1 MLPHFL
7 SKIISKSKKNIIIMA
22 KKPEKNPNE
31 KKPFDNNEFKKSLGL
46 GAQVVKEKEL
56 AWIPFKKAFHDAV
69 GLPGVPRGYTTQ
81 FRGFSDVGKST
92 GIYETL
98 AGAQKL
104 GDYCIIIDT
113 EGSFN
118 WEHARLVG
126 FEYEEVVDEET
137 GEILDYT
144 GNDFMYFGGSDL
156 LAMYENY
163 DYKDAKWKTTPQRFV
178 PVVEDIAK
186 LMNDLLDKQAK
197 GEFPHNITF
206 LWDSIG
212 SIGCYQGAVSNTNN
226 NQWTAGALKREFESI
241 LNYRIPASRRESYPY
256 INTFV
261 TVQKIWLRPNA
272 VGQPT
277 IMHNGGEGFKF
288 GVRMIFHMGGKSTSS
303 AKKLEAT
310 NSGRS
315 YNFGVRTEIECVK
328 NHVNGIERMG
338 SICSTPHGFI
348 NPDEKNDYVKE
359 NKDFINAKLNTNF
372 ADFEVKEEDLG
383 TDSYEKD

>member
-1 MLPHFL
+1 M
-7 SKIISKSKKNIIIMA
+7 SKKPT
-22 KKPEKNPNE
+22 KKDGESSPIG
-31 KKPFDNNEFKKSLGL
+31 KKPFDNKEFKKNMGL
-46 GAQVVKEKEL
+46 GSQIVKEKEL

-69 GLPGVPRGYTTQ
+69 GVPGVPRGYTTQ

-118 WEHARLVG
+118 WEHAKLVG
-126 FEYEEVVDEET
+126 FNFDEIYDEET
-137 GEILDYT
+137 GEVIDYD
-144 GNDFMYFGGSDL
+144 GPDFMYFGGQDL
-156 LAMYENY
+156 LSLYQNY
-163 DYKDAKWKTTPQRFV
+163 DYKDSKMKTEPQRFV
-178 PVVEDIAK
+178 PVVEDIAR
-186 LMNDLLDKQAK
+186 LMNEILDKQAK
-197 GEFPHNITF
+197 GEFPYNITF

-241 LNYRIPASRRESYPY
+241 LNYRIPASRRESSKY

-277 IMHNGGEGFKF
+277 IMHNGGEGFKY

-303 AKKLEAT
+303 AKKLSAV
-310 NSGRS
+310 NGGRS
-315 YNFGVRTEIECVK
+315 YQFGVLTDIECVK
-328 NHVNGIERMG
+328 NHVNGIELMG
-338 SICSTPHGFI
+338 SICSTPHGFL
-348 NPDEKNDYVKE
+348 NPADKNNYVKE
-359 NKDFINAKLNTNF
+359 KKDFINAKLNT
-372 ADFEVKEEDLG
+372 DFESFDVDIDDL
-383 TDSYEKD
+383 DENAYEKD

>member
-1 MLPHFL
+1 MATKPQ
-7 SKIISKSKKNIIIMA
+7 KKSI
-22 KKPEKNPNE
+22 E
-31 KKPFDNNEFKKSLGL
+31 KKPFDNKSFKTSLGL
-46 GAQVVKEKEL
+46 GAQTVKEKEL
-56 AWIPFKKAFHDAV
+56 TWIPFKKAFHDAV

-92 GIYETL
+92 GIYESL

-118 WEHARLVG
+118 WEHAKLVG
-126 FEYEEVVDEET
+126 FKFEEIVDEET
-137 GEILDYT
+137 GEIIDYD

-156 LAMYENY
+156 LAMYQNF
-163 DYKDAKWKTTPQRFV
+163 DYKDAKMKTTPLRFI
-178 PVVEDIAK
+178 PVVEDIAR
-186 LMNDLLDKQAK
+186 LMNEILDKQEK

-212 SIGCYQGAVSNTNN
+212 SIGCFQGAVSNTNN

-241 LNYRIPASRRESYPY
+241 LNYRIPASRRENAPY

-277 IMHNGGEGFKF
+277 IMHNGGEGFKY

-303 AKKLEAT
+303 AKKLDAV
-310 NSGRS
+310 NGGKSF
-315 YNFGVRTEIECVK
+315 NFGVRTDIECVK

-338 SICSTPHGFI
+338 SICSTPHGFV
-348 NPDEKNDYVKE
+348 NPDEKNVYVKE
-359 NKDFINAKLNTNF
+359 KKDFINDKLGTSF
-372 ADFEVKEEDLG
+372 SDFEVIEEDFKS
-383 TDSYEKD
+383 DAYEKE

>member
-1 MLPHFL
+1 M
-7 SKIISKSKKNIIIMA
+7 SKKPT
-22 KKPEKNPNE
+22 KKNDENKPLG
-31 KKPFDNNEFKKSLGL
+31 KKPFDNKEFKKALGL
-46 GAQVVKEKEL
+46 GSQIVKEKEL

-69 GLPGVPRGYTTQ
+69 GVPGVPRGYTTQ

-118 WEHARLVG
+118 WEHAKLVG
-126 FEYEEVVDEET
+126 FNFEEVIDEET
-137 GEILDYT
+137 GEVIDYD
-144 GNDFMYFGGSDL
+144 GPDFMYFGGQDL
-156 LAMYENY
+156 LNLYQNY
-163 DYKDAKWKTTPQRFV
+163 DYKDSKMKTEPQRFV
-178 PVVEDIAK
+178 PVVEDIAR
-186 LMNDLLDKQAK
+186 LMNEILDKQAR
-197 GEFPHNITF
+197 GEFPYNITF

-241 LNYRIPASRRESYPY
+241 LNYRIPASRRESSPY

-277 IMHNGGEGFKF
+277 IMHNGGEGFKY
-288 GVRMIFHMGGKSTSS
+288 GVRMIFHLGGKSTSS
-303 AKKLEAT
+303 AKKLSAV
-310 NSGRS
+310 NGGRG
-315 YNFGVRTEIECVK
+315 YQFGVQTDIECVK
-328 NHVNGIERMG
+328 NHVNGIELMG
-338 SICSTPHGFI
+338 SICSTPHGFL
-348 NPDEKNDYVKE
+348 NPIEKNNYVKE
-359 NKDFINAKLNTNF
+359 KKDFINAKLNT
-372 ADFEVKEEDLG
+372 DFESFDVEMDDL
-383 TDSYEKD
+383 DASAYDEKD

>member
-1 MLPHFL
+1 MATKPQ
-7 SKIISKSKKNIIIMA
+7 KKTI
-22 KKPEKNPNE
+22 E
-31 KKPFDNNEFKKSLGL
+31 KKPFDNKSFKTSLGL
-46 GAQVVKEKEL
+46 GEQTVKEKEL
-56 AWIPFKKAFHDAV
+56 TWIPFKKAFHDAV

-92 GIYETL
+92 GIYESL

-126 FEYEEVVDEET
+126 FKFEEVVDEST
-137 GEILDYT
+137 GEIINYD
-144 GNDFMYFGGSDL
+144 GDDFMYFGGSDL
-156 LAMYENY
+156 LAMYQNF
-163 DYKDAKWKTTPQRFV
+163 DYKDAKMKTTPLRYI
-178 PVVEDIAK
+178 PVVEDIAR
-186 LMNDLLDKQAK
+186 LMNEILDKQEK

-241 LNYRIPASRRESYPY
+241 LNFRIPASRRENAPY

-277 IMHNGGEGFKF
+277 IMHNGGEGFKY

-303 AKKLEAT
+303 AKKLDAV
-310 NSGRS
+310 NGGKSF
-315 YNFGVRTEIECVK
+315 NFGVKTDIECVK

-338 SICSTPHGFI
+338 SICSTPHGFV
-348 NPDEKNDYVKE
+348 NPDEKNVYVKE
-359 NKDFINAKLNTNF
+359 KKDFINDKLGTSF
-372 ADFEVKEEDLG
+372 SDFEVIEEDFKS
-383 TDSYEKD
+383 DAYEKE

>member
-1 MLPHFL
+1 
-7 SKIISKSKKNIIIMA
+7 MA
-22 KKPEKNPNE
+22 KKPSKTGGSESNSGEPIG
-31 KKPFDNNEFKKSLGL
+31 KKEFDNKSFKKNLGL

-56 AWIPFKKAFHDAV
+56 TWIPFKKAFHDAV
-69 GLPGVPRGYTTQ
+69 GVPGVPRGYTAQ

-118 WEHARLVG
+118 WEHAKLVG
-126 FEYEEVVDEET
+126 FKFEEIVDED
-137 GEILDYT
+137 GVIVDYD
-144 GNDFMYFGGSDL
+144 GPDFMYFGGSDL
-156 LAMYENY
+156 LALYQNY
-163 DYKDAKWKTTPQRFV
+163 DYKDSKMKTEPQRFV
-178 PVVEDIAK
+178 PVVEDIAR
-186 LMNDLLDKQAK
+186 LMNEIMDKQAR

-241 LNYRIPASRRESYPY
+241 LNYRIPATRREGAPY

-277 IMHNGGEGFKF
+277 IMHNGGEGFKY

-303 AKKLEAT
+303 AKKLSAI

-315 YNFGVRTEIECVK
+315 YQFGVQTDIECVK
-328 NHVNGIERMG
+328 NHVNGIELMG
-338 SICSTPHGFI
+338 SICSTPHGFL
-348 NPDEKNDYVKE
+348 NPLEKNSYVKE
-359 NKDFINAKLNTNF
+359 QKDFINGKLNTNF
-372 ADFEVKEEDLG
+372 DDFDVNENDLD
-383 TDSYEKD
+383 TNAYEKD

>member
-1 MLPHFL
+1 
-7 SKIISKSKKNIIIMA
+7 MA
-22 KKPEKNPNE
+22 KRPAKSTIE
-31 KKPFDNNEFKKSLGL
+31 KKPFDNTEFKKNLGL

-118 WEHARLVG
+118 WEHAKLVG
-126 FEYEEVVDEET
+126 FKFNEIVDEET
-137 GEILDYT
+137 GEIIDYD
-144 GNDFMYFGGSDL
+144 GPDFMYFGGADL
-156 LAMYENY
+156 LSLYQNY
-163 DYKDAKWKTTPQRFV
+163 DYKESKMKTEPQRFV

-186 LMNDLLDKQAK
+186 LMNEIMDKQAR
-197 GEFPHNITF
+197 GEFPYNITF

-212 SIGCYQGAVSNTNN
+212 SIGCFQGAVSNTNN

-241 LNYRIPASRRESYPY
+241 LNFRIPNSRRESSPY

-261 TVQKIWLRPNA
+261 AVQKIWLRPNA

-277 IMHNGGEGFKF
+277 IMHNGGEGFKY
-288 GVRMIFHMGGKSTSS
+288 GVRLIFHMGGKSTSS
-303 AKKLEAT
+303 AKKLSAT

-315 YNFGVRTEIECVK
+315 YQFGVMTDIECIK
-328 NHVNGIERMG
+328 NHVNGIELMG
-338 SICSTPHGFI
+338 TICSTPHGFL
-348 NPDEKNDYVKE
+348 NPLEKNDYVKE

-372 ADFEVKEEDLG
+372 EDFTVNEYDF
-383 TDSYEKD
+383 DKDDYSKD

>member
-1 MLPHFL
+1 MT
-7 SKIISKSKKNIIIMA
+7 
-22 KKPEKNPNE
+22 KKPEKKPIE
-31 KKPFDNNEFKKSLGL
+31 KKIFDNKAFKKDLGL

-56 AWIPFKKAFHDAV
+56 TWIPFKKAFHDAV

-92 GIYETL
+92 GIYESL

-118 WEHARLVG
+118 WEHAKLVG
-126 FEYEEVVDEET
+126 FKYEEVVDEET
-137 GEILDYT
+137 GQIIDYD
-144 GNDFMYFGGSDL
+144 GPDFMYFGGSDL
-156 LAMYENY
+156 LALYQNF
-163 DYKDAKWKTTPQRFV
+163 DYKDAKMKTTPQRFI
-178 PVVEDIAK
+178 PVVEDVARLI
-186 LMNDLLDKQAK
+186 NEILDKQEK
-197 GEFPHNITF
+197 GDFPHNITF

-241 LNYRIPASRRESYPY
+241 LNFRIPSSRREGAPY

-277 IMHNGGEGFKF
+277 IMHNGGEGFKY

-303 AKKLEAT
+303 AKKLDAV

-315 YNFGVRTEIECVK
+315 FNFGVRTDIECVK

-348 NPDEKNDYVKE
+348 NPDEKNAYVKA
-359 NKDFINAKLNTNF
+359 NNAFINAKLGTNF
-372 ADFEVKEEDLG
+372 ADFDVKEEDLEANAY
-383 TDSYEKD
+383 DEKE

>member
-1 MLPHFL
+1 M
-7 SKIISKSKKNIIIMA
+7 SKKPT
-22 KKPEKNPNE
+22 KKNDENKPLG
-31 KKPFDNNEFKKSLGL
+31 KKPFDNKEFKKALGL
-46 GAQVVKEKEL
+46 GSQIVKEKEL

-69 GLPGVPRGYTTQ
+69 GVPGVPRGYTTQ

-118 WEHARLVG
+118 WEHAKLVG
-126 FEYEEVVDEET
+126 FNFEEVVDEET
-137 GEILDYT
+137 GEIIDYD
-144 GNDFMYFGGSDL
+144 GPDFMYFGGQDL
-156 LAMYENY
+156 LNLYQNY
-163 DYKDAKWKTTPQRFV
+163 DYKDSKMKTEPQRFV
-178 PVVEDIAK
+178 PVVEDIAR
-186 LMNDLLDKQAK
+186 LMNEILDKQAR

-241 LNYRIPASRRESYPY
+241 LNYRIPASRRETSPY

-277 IMHNGGEGFKF
+277 IMHNGGEGFKY
-288 GVRMIFHMGGKSTSS
+288 GVRMIFHLGGKSTSS
-303 AKKLEAT
+303 AKKLSAV
-310 NSGRS
+310 NGGRS
-315 YNFGVRTEIECVK
+315 YQFGVQTDIECVK
-328 NHVNGIERMG
+328 NHVNGIELMG
-338 SICSTPHGFI
+338 SICSTPHGFL
-348 NPDEKNDYVKE
+348 NPTEKNNYVKE
-359 NKDFINAKLNTNF
+359 KKDFINAKLNT
-372 ADFEVKEEDLG
+372 DFESFDVEMNDL
-383 TDSYEKD
+383 DASAYDEKD

>member
-1 MLPHFL
+1 
-7 SKIISKSKKNIIIMA
+7 MA
-22 KKPEKNPNE
+22 KKPEKKTIE
-31 KKPFDNNEFKKSLGL
+31 KKPFDNKSFKTSLGL
-46 GAQVVKEKEL
+46 GEQTVKEKEL
-56 AWIPFKKAFHDAV
+56 TWIPFKKAFHDAV

-92 GIYETL
+92 GIYESL

-118 WEHARLVG
+118 WEHAKLVG
-126 FEYEEVVDEET
+126 FKFEEIVDEET
-137 GEILDYT
+137 GEIIDYD

-156 LAMYENY
+156 LAMYQNF
-163 DYKDAKWKTTPQRFV
+163 DYKDAKMKTTPLRFI
-178 PVVEDIAK
+178 PVVEDIAR
-186 LMNDLLDKQAK
+186 LMNEILDKQEK

-241 LNYRIPASRRESYPY
+241 LNFRIPASRRENAPY

-261 TVQKIWLRPNA
+261 AVQKIWLRPNA

-277 IMHNGGEGFKF
+277 IMHNGGEGFKY

-303 AKKLEAT
+303 AKKLDAV
-310 NSGRS
+310 NGGKSF
-315 YNFGVRTEIECVK
+315 NFGVRTDIECVK

-348 NPDEKNDYVKE
+348 NPDEKNVYVKE
-359 NKDFINAKLNTNF
+359 KKDFINEKLGTSF
-372 ADFEVKEEDLG
+372 SDFEVIEEDFKS
-383 TDSYEKD
+383 DAYEKE